1 MESKMKF
8 QEFCSEVH
16 AFVEDD
22 SITKAQT
29 IDVVEAVV
37 EAITEQVS
45 EGEDVKIPSLGIFKY
60 NVRKA
65 RKARNPK
72 TGESVDVPK
81 KAAVSFKPAKS
92 FKDIM
97 NGVKIK

>member
-1 MESKMKF
+1 MNF
-8 QEFCSEVH
+8 PEFCSEVH

-22 SITKAQT
+22 SITKTQI

-37 EAITEQVS
+37 EAITEQVL
-45 EGEDVKIPSLGIFKY
+45 EGNDVRIPSLGIFKY

-72 TGESVDVPK
+72 TGESIDVPT

-97 NGVKIK
+97 NGVKVK